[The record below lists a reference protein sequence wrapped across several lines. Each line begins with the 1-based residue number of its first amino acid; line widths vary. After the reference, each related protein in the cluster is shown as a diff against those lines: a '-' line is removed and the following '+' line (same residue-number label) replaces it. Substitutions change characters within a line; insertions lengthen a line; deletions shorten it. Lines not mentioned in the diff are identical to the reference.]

1 MFKDNQ
7 DAMAN
12 EEEIEIPE
20 GIDLFSD
27 DDDYEPTSEESEALQ
42 EDEQTADDSQADEKS
57 ANEGTDGE
65 IVQTYELKVN
75 GQIHKVNQE
84 ELIKLGQMGMDYDR
98 IRQQRDMAMNA
109 PEIRML
115 NDMSQRFGMNSID
128 FLKNFE
134 NQINEQRIS
143 ERANELMEQ
152 RGIDEDTALYLAK
165 LEQQQE
171 EQRYQQDLQQRQ
183 YQEQQYKQTV
193 EQRAYQS
200 QQEQLVNNWSALY
213 DSFPEL
219 KEQYSDFTQF
229 PEPVKQ
235 MVLDGRTPLEAY
247 SKYMLDE
254 KNKELNLIKN
264 NNKVKEKST
273 GSLKANAGDDSD
285 PFLAGL
291 FGD

>member
-1 MFKDNQ
+1 MD
-7 DAMAN
+7 
-12 EEEIEIPE
+12 EEVIDIPDDVE
-20 GIDLFSD
+20 LFGD
-27 DDDYEPTSEESEALQ
+27 DDEPTSEESEALQ

-115 NDMSQRFGMNSID
+115 NDMSQRFGMNPTD

-143 ERANELMEQ
+143 ERANELIEQ

-183 YQEQQYKQTV
+183 YQEHQYEQTA
-193 EQRAYQS
+193 EQRAYQA

-213 DSFPEL
+213 GAFPEL

-254 KNKELNLIKN
+254 KNKELSLIKN

-273 GSLKANAGDDSD
+273 GSLKATATDDSD
-285 PFLAGL
+285 AFLAGL